1 MCVQTL
7 GQKDPLE
14 EGMAT
19 HSSILAGE
27 SHGQRSLEGYSPRG
41 HKESDMTERLST
53 QSDLIMD
60 KNGFGSSGMRK
71 YLSFTP
77 YKYPFLPHSFLCW
90 EEWSFWIQMREKDF
104 PVQSLLLFS
113 HSFMSDSL
121 PPHGL
126 QHARLPCPS
135 PSPRACS
142 NSSLSISSSVIP
154 FSSCLQSFPSSAS
167 FPMSWLF
174 TSGGQSIGASASASV
189 LQMNIQS

>member
-1 MCVQTL
+1 
-7 GQKDPLE
+7 
-14 EGMAT
+14 
-19 HSSILAGE
+19 
-27 SHGQRSLEGYSPRG
+27 
-41 HKESDMTERLST
+41 
-53 QSDLIMD
+53 MD

-167 FPMSWLF
+167 FSWGALVSHC
-174 TSGGQSIGASASASV
+174 SGFSCCRTEAPGHLGITAVACGLRSCRSQTLEHRLNSYGSWMGLVTPRQVESSWIRDQSCVSCIGRWI
-189 LQMNIQS
+189 LYH